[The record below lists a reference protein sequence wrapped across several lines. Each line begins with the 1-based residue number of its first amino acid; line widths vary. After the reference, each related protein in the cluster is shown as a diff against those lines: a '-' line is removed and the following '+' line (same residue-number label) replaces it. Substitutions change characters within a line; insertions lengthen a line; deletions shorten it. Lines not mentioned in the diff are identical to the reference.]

1 MSEHTNPEDLD
12 HIRKPGRAVD
22 VAEAHAALVHLERV
36 TAADIRKG
44 VTESRNWIRAN
55 RSVAEAMSHISAWQE
70 IKVRDAVA
78 LGKPLPGD
86 VAALLGKER

>member
-1 MSEHTNPEDLD
+1 MKNS
-12 HIRKPGRAVD
+12 RKRGRAVD
-22 VAEAHAALVHLERV
+22 VAEAHAALIHLERV

-44 VTESRNWIRAN
+44 VTESREWILAN
-55 RSVAEAMSHISAWQE
+55 RSVAETMSYISARQE

-78 LGKPLPGD
+78 LGKPLPRL

>member
-1 MSEHTNPEDLD
+1 MKNS
-12 HIRKPGRAVD
+12 RKRGRAVD
-22 VAEAHAALVHLERV
+22 VAEAHAALIHLERV

-44 VTESRNWIRAN
+44 VTESREWILAN
-55 RSVAEAMSHISAWQE
+55 RSVDEAMSYISARQE

-78 LGKPLPGD
+78 LGKPLPRL